1 MTDARRHKLK
11 QGLCQLDDD
20 ELCKIINHRNLGGEM
35 VYDNYNYEESTGFY

>member
-11 QGLCQLDDD
+11 QGLGQLEDG
-20 ELCKIINHRNLGGEM
+20 ELRRIIDHRNRGGQM